1 MNAYKQIIEEA
12 DSHANMVVRS
22 FKKKKFDNIFL
33 LNLVTMSMEKFMVG
47 YLISKDN
54 LPSGHTLSFLVQEM
68 TNYTSIPESDINLIE
83 DLDDKIQLC
92 SLEVVAPYIP
102 TDKEMEVILDTM
114 TNIQSIVKNEI
125 AEGETV

>member
-1 MNAYKQIIEEA
+1 
-12 DSHANMVVRS
+12 
-22 FKKKKFDNIFL
+22 
-33 LNLVTMSMEKFMVG
+33 MVG